1 MKHLMDYVDLNEKT
15 YYISTA
21 NTFDHGL
28 ETMVFEC
35 EFGTTEVKDWLD
47 LYTDR
52 YKSVEDAKRGH
63 EYVVNNLKECLEY

>member
-1 MKHLMDYVDLNEKT
+1 MEHLMDYVDLNGRT

-47 LYTDR
+47 LYSNR
-52 YKSVEDAKRGH
+52 YYGVKEAERGH
-63 EYVVNNLKECLEY
+63 KYTVNNLQKCLEC